1 VGGGEWGTRR
11 QKILRVILAKEE
23 LEPEFD
29 FKAVGDMTDGFS
41 GSDLK
46 NLCISAAYMPIREI
60 IEQEKVR
67 DTHHDTHTHT
77 HTTRTRHA
85 HDTRC

>member
-1 VGGGEWGTRR
+1 MNGGTCR

-67 DTHHDTHTHT
+67 TTTRHDTHD
-77 HTTRTRHA
+77 TRHA
-85 HDTRC
+85 RC